1 MSGRKLVSQEKG
13 FLGEKKY
20 HVQGIFGVKA
30 EKARGKGGFLGWNE
44 WLLEFETP
52 EELQIQTEK

>member
-44 WLLEFETP
+44 
-52 EELQIQTEK
+52 